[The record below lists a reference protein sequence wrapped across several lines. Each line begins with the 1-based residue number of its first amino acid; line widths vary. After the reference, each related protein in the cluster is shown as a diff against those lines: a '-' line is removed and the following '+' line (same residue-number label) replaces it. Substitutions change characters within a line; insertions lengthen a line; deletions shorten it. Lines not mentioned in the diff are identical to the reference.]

1 MIARFLPQWRMPAQ
15 PSLLTADIAAVRSDD
30 AAVLV
35 MLARAFLGE
44 EGRTLDAAG
53 KAALVAI
60 AEGEPMARAWLVRN
74 GERAVGYLIITLV
87 ITLGFSVEY
96 GGRDGFID
104 DVYLVPEARGA
115 GLGRRLLAF
124 ALAEAERLGVRTLH
138 LEVDVENERA
148 TRLYRAGGFEETG
161 RRLMRRRIMAA
172 GPRASEPR
180 R

>member
-1 MIARFLPQWRMPAQ
+1 MPAQ
-15 PSLLTADIAAVRSDD
+15 PSRSTVEIAAVRPDD

-35 MLARAFLGE
+35 MLARAFHGE

-53 KAALVAI
+53 ETALVAI
-60 AEGEPMARAWLVRN
+60 AEGEPLARAWLVRD
-74 GERAVGYLIITLV
+74 GDRPVGYLV

-104 DVYLVPEARGA
+104 DLYLAPEVRGA

-138 LEVDVENERA
+138 LEVEVENERA

-161 RRLMRRRIMAA
+161 RRLMRRRIMGAE
-172 GPRASEPR
+172 PRASEPR

>member
-15 PSLLTADIAAVRSDD
+15 SSLLTADIAAVRSDD

-74 GERAVGYLIITLV
+74 GERAVGYLIT
-87 ITLGFSVEY
+87 TLGFSVEY

-148 TRLYRAGGFEETG
+148 TGLYRADGFEETG
-161 RRLMRRRIMAA
+161 RRLMRRRVMRAE
-172 GPRASEPR
+172 PRASEPR
-180 R
+180 G

>member
-1 MIARFLPQWRMPAQ
+1 MPAQ
-15 PSLLTADIAAVRSDD
+15 PSRSTADIAAVRRDD

-35 MLARAFLGE
+35 TLARAFHGE
-44 EGRTLDAAG
+44 EGRTLDAASE
-53 KAALVAI
+53 AALVAI
-60 AEGEPMARAWLVRN
+60 AEGEMLARAWLVR
-74 GERAVGYLIITLV
+74 GGDRPVGYLI

-104 DVYLVPEARGA
+104 DLYLVPEVRGA

-124 ALAEAERLGVRTLH
+124 ALAESARLGVRTLH
-138 LEVDVENERA
+138 LEVDMENEPA

-161 RRLMRRRIMAA
+161 RRLMRRRIMAVE
-172 GPRASEPR
+172 PRASEPR

>member
-35 MLARAFLGE
+35 MLARAFHGE

-60 AEGEPMARAWLVRN
+60 AEGEPMARAWLVRD
-74 GERAVGYLIITLV
+74 GERAVGYLI

-148 TRLYRAGGFEETG
+148 TGYRADRFEETG
-161 RRLMRRRIMAA
+161 RRLMRRRVMRAE
-172 GPRASEPR
+172 PRASEPR
-180 R
+180 G